1 MWESQAL
8 LRAEPLAGD
17 VELGE
22 RFVALIDPLR
32 YPAAGLDAAAVREIR
47 RIKARVEA
55 ERLPRGVDPARNT
68 KLGPGGLADVE
79 WTVQLLQLQ
88 HARTVPGLRTT
99 RTLRGARCGC
109 GRRAARRRAGGDV
122 AARVADGDAGAQ
134 CGPAGARPTRGQ
146 PAHRP
151 ARALGLGA
159 GARLPS
165 GRGRARWSTTIV
177 ARRGGRGR
185 WWSGVLSVS

>member
-1 MWESQAL
+1 MGRLGGHEFGYASDADVLFVHDPVEGSDERAASEAAQAVVGELRRLLAVPSADPPLVVDADLRPEGRQGPLVRTLASYQAYYDRWSHVWESQAL

-22 RFVALIDPLR
+22 RFVALIDPIR
-32 YPAAGLDAAAVREIR
+32 YPESGLDAAAVREIR

-88 HARTVPGLRTT
+88 HAAAVPG
-99 RTLRGARCGC
+99 
-109 GRRAARRRAGGDV
+109 AAHDAHPGG
-122 AARVADGDAGAQ
+122 
-134 CGPAGARPTRGQ
+134 P
-146 PAHRP
+146 
-151 ARALGLGA
+151 
-159 GARLPS
+159 
-165 GRGRARWSTTIV
+165 
-177 ARRGGRGR
+177 
-185 WWSGVLSVS
+185 